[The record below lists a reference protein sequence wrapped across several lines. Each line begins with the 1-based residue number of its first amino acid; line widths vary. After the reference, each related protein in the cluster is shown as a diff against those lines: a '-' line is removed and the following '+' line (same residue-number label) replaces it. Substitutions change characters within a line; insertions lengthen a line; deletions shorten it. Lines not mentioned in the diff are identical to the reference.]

1 MPGIQRFAVA
11 VAGVL
16 LDNTGR
22 VLLIREREGE
32 GEFGLPGGIVPDF
45 ESPDE
50 SVVREILLQT
60 DVTARVQHLVGL
72 RYRAEEQRSLL
83 LLVYRCAFVRG
94 AARVTSHRELE
105 SVNWFRAR
113 ALPEPLATSA
123 GPAIEAAL
131 AGARGVIL
139 PEPPAEQAVR
149 KRFQVHRGG

>member
-1 MPGIQRFAVA
+1 VASIQRFAAA

-16 LDNTGR
+16 IDNTGR

-32 GEFGLPGGIVPDF
+32 GEYGLPGGIVPDY

-50 SVVREILLQT
+50 AVVREILLQT

-94 AARVTSHRELE
+94 SARLTAYGELAE
-105 SVNWFRAR
+105 VNWFRAR
-113 ALPEPLATSA
+113 ALPDPLSSSA

-131 AGARGVIL
+131 AGGRGVIL
-139 PEPPAEQAVR
+139 PEPPVEQAMR